1 MEQNND
7 YIAKLKEL
15 YTTQFD
21 ESPTE
26 VAIIAPSGSDRTYL
40 RLKGAKASAIGA
52 YSRNVKENNSYFY
65 FTRIFLKNGLPV
77 PEIYQQANKNTCYLM
92 EDKGEECLL
101 DIVLRE
107 GKTPEVKAYYEKA
120 IEDLVRFQWI
130 AGGELDYTM
139 CYATQYFD
147 SRTILADLNY
157 FKYYFA
163 DVLKVGYDKI
173 TLQTELEDWARSLD
187 AETVKTFMYRDFQSR
202 NIMVKDGELGYIDF
216 QGGMH
221 GLPHYDLVSLLWQ
234 AKAQLPKDWKKH
246 LERHYLRTISASK
259 EVPDIDEPHF
269 MRIYL
274 ECVLLRILQTLG
286 AYGLRGLIE
295 RKQHF
300 LSSIHPALLQLKEYL
315 DEYAYIIR
323 YPELLNL
330 LNELVKPQMI
340 ERFFTPTQDASK
352 PLQVKIYSFSYKKG
366 LPADDS
372 AHGGGFV
379 FDCRGILNP
388 GRFEP
393 YKMLTGKDFAVQDFL
408 QTQTLMPSFLDNVFA
423 TIDISINGY
432 LTRGFD
438 RLSIS
443 FGCTGGQHR
452 SVYAA
457 EQTKKHLKSIY
468 NIDAELLHLEQDAN
482 THQRR

>member
-7 YIAKLKEL
+7 YIDQLKEL
-15 YTTQFD
+15 YEQQFN
-21 ESPTE
+21 EAPTE
-26 VAIIAPSGSDRTYL
+26 VAAIAPSGSDRAYL
-40 RLKGAKASAIGA
+40 RLKSANGNAVGAFSK
-52 YSRNVKENNSYFY
+52 NVKENNSYFY
-65 FTRIFLKNGLPV
+65 FTRIFLKNNLPV
-77 PEIYQQANKNTCYLM
+77 PEIYQQGDKNRCYLM
-92 EDKGEECLL
+92 EDKGEDCLL
-101 DIVLRE
+101 DILLRE
-107 GKTPEVKAYYEKA
+107 GKTDQVKAYYEKA
-120 IEDLVRFQWI
+120 VEDLVRFQWI
-130 AGGELDYTM
+130 AGGELDYSM

-147 SRTILADLNY
+147 RKTILADLNY

-163 DVLKVGYDKI
+163 DVLKISYNKSV
-173 TLQTELEDWARSLD
+173 LQDELEDWARSLD

-202 NIMVKDGELGYIDF
+202 NIMVKEGKLGYIDF

-234 AKAQLPKDWKKH
+234 AKAQLPKDWKMH
-246 LERHYLRTISASK
+246 LEKHYLRTIKASK
-259 EVPDIDEPHF
+259 DVPDIDELHF
-269 MRIYL
+269 MKVYL

-300 LSSIHPALLQLKEYL
+300 LSSIHPALKQLNDYL
-315 DEYAYIIR
+315 EEYAYIIK
-323 YPELLNL
+323 YPELSNL
-330 LNELVKPQMI
+330 LRELVKPQI
-340 ERFFTPTQDASK
+340 VEKFYTPKQNATQ
-352 PLQVKIYSFSYKKG
+352 PLKVNIYSFSYKKG

-372 AHGGGFV
+372 SHGGGFV

-393 YKMLTGKDFAVQDFL
+393 YKKLTGRDFPVQEFL
-408 QTQTLMPSFLDNVFA
+408 QTQTLMPTFLDNVFA
-423 TIDISINGY
+423 TIDISINDY
-432 LTRGFD
+432 LNRGFD
-438 RLSIS
+438 SLTIS

-468 NIDAELLHLEQDAN
+468 NIDAEILHLEQDPN
-482 THQRR
+482 DLKRR